1 MRIRSIP
8 SPEIGLLRSTRA
20 CVAPPLR
27 GGRQNLW
34 SGCFAFLSSSPF
46 VCSIIQCTSVAL
58 CVNRLNLLLRY
69 TGEHL
74 GVGFRR
80 VHLAERTHKQRVTL
94 KFGQRLPR
102 EVHIL
107 FVQNL
112 KDFACSRYQS
122 IRALLSSNL
131 RVTFCH
137 SSRFSLA
144 HGGPSSQRNACIT
157 SDR

>member
-1 MRIRSIP
+1 MRILSIP

-69 TGEHL
+69 TREHI
-74 GVGFRR
+74 GVGLRR

-94 KFGQRLPR
+94 KFGASLFSR

-107 FVQNL
+107 FVQKL
-112 KDFACSRYQS
+112 KISR
-122 IRALLSSNL
+122 A
-131 RVTFCH
+131 H
-137 SSRFSLA
+137 APSRSESCSLA
-144 HGGPSSQRNACIT
+144 
-157 SDR
+157 